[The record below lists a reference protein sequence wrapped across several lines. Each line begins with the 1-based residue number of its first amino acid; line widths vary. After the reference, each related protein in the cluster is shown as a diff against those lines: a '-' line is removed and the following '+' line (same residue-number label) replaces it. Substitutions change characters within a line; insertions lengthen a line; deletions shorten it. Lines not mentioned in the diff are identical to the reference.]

1 MLPITLADS
10 HLTLGALSKRVS
22 ATNLRHSGEA
32 ISGLALVANSIASM
46 HVPFSESL
54 DTLASLIRSTTLN
67 FPPRSNLL
75 IVSTLNL
82 ALTCLSVNTAGKSM
96 LIGRF
101 TITFLMRKIAFSTA
115 LDPFSLGLFRRGLP
129 CLYLFS
135 DAPSDVQPLASATRE
150 RRPHNG

>member
-1 MLPITLADS
+1 
-10 HLTLGALSKRVS
+10 
-22 ATNLRHSGEA
+22 
-32 ISGLALVANSIASM
+32 
-46 HVPFSESL
+46 
-54 DTLASLIRSTTLN
+54 
-67 FPPRSNLL
+67 
-75 IVSTLNL
+75 
-82 ALTCLSVNTAGKSM
+82 M

-150 RRPHNG
+150 RRPHNGFTISRKRRELHLSSSEIEARRLSAASWC